1 MPPTEWR
8 RKQNTFGICTSFRFV
23 SSFSL
28 SVVSS
33 LSLFSS
39 LAIARALTDRPALM
53 VIGST
58 LHFYFLF
65 ICLPFKW
72 AADDTNVK
80 KELNE
85 VHMEQ
90 TVAYLF
96 SSSSSP
102 PPPFRSIQSLGTG
115 FCFFRRA
122 FILHQF
128 SVYFLFTSLA
138 STMFCRLACGLWLNY
153 KWLAV
158 GGVCSGHGQRPF
170 RFDPRKAITNDVSA
184 FRSRTIQSDN
194 DAIRCDDAN
203 NNNNI
208 TTTTEMQ
215 NKRNL
220 WCNEESKKKPR
231 GFCINHPSSSCR
243 FFRRV

>member
-8 RKQNTFGICTSFRFV
+8 RKQNTFGIFTSFRFV

-128 SVYFLFTSLA
+128 SVYILFTSLA
-138 STMFCRLACGLWLNY
+138 STMFCRLACGL
-153 KWLAV
+153 
-158 GGVCSGHGQRPF
+158 
-170 RFDPRKAITNDVSA
+170 
-184 FRSRTIQSDN
+184 
-194 DAIRCDDAN
+194 
-203 NNNNI
+203 
-208 TTTTEMQ
+208 
-215 NKRNL
+215 
-220 WCNEESKKKPR
+220 
-231 GFCINHPSSSCR
+231 
-243 FFRRV
+243 